1 MNTPTSIR
9 RPLQRF
15 TPRHAFGTLLATTV
29 VAIVATMAQPAQ
41 AMPGEGGGRAAAH
54 RMHGG
59 EGPAGGLF
67 GHPRMAERMLDSVN
81 ASPEQRTQI
90 RTLGDA
96 AQKDMASQRETG
108 RALREQAASL
118 FGQPTVD
125 ARAAEALRQQML
137 AQHDTASKRMTQL
150 MLDVSRVLTPEQR
163 KQITERMA
171 QHRSMM
177 ERHQHERRQMERPK
191 S

>member
-1 MNTPTSIR
+1 MNSTNSIR
-9 RPLQRF
+9 RS
-15 TPRHAFGTLLATTV
+15 TPRHALGTLIATTL
-29 VAIVATMAQPAQ
+29 VAVVATMAQPAM
-41 AMPGEGGGRAAAH
+41 AMPGEGGGRGAMH

-59 EGPAGGLF
+59 EGPGGLF

-90 RTLGDA
+90 RTLVEA